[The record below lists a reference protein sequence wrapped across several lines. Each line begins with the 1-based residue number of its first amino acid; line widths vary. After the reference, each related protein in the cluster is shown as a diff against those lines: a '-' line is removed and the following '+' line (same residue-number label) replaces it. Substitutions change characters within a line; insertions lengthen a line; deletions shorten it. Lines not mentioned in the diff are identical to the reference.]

1 MSKIDDQSLQ
11 ERTIMENLSNSL
23 SVLEIIRDQKRK
35 KNLENK
41 GL

>member
-1 MSKIDDQSLQ
+1 MSKIDDQSVQ
-11 ERTIMENLSNSL
+11 ERTIMEDLSNSL
-23 SVLEIIRDQKRK
+23 SMLEIIRDQKRK

>member
-11 ERTIMENLSNSL
+11 ERTIMEDLSNSL